1 MRVSI
6 RQPGYLPHMGFFK
19 KIQSCDKFVFL
30 DDAQYERSDW
40 DNRNKIRTFDGSMW
54 LTIPVYNKFGQ
65 KLNEVKI
72 SYETDWQNK
81 HRKSIELNYRK
92 APYFEKY
99 WKEIDKILETK
110 WERLIDLNFALIDY
124 IMTQFDITAETI
136 LSSTMGIGTVS
147 SQRLLDICK
156 KLQATT
162 YISGEM
168 GKDYLDETIF
178 DNNKIKVIYENFQHP
193 VYNQIHGEFIPNMSI
208 IDLLFNEGNDS
219 KNILSQAKIV

>member
-30 DDAQYERSDW
+30 DDVQYERSDW
-40 DNRNKIRTFDGSMW
+40 DNRNKIRTFDDSMW

-72 SYETDWQNK
+72 SYETNWQNK
-81 HRKSIELNYRK
+81 HRRSIELNYRK

-99 WKEIDKILETK
+99 WKDIDKILETK
-110 WERLIDLNFALIDY
+110 WERLIDLNFALIEY
-124 IMTQFDITAETI
+124 LMTQLDITTETMK
-136 LSSTMGIGTVS
+136 SSTMEIGTIG

-178 DNNKIKVIYENFQHP
+178 EDNKIKVIYENFQHP
-193 VYNQIHGEFIPNMSI
+193 VYNQIHGKFIPNMSI
-208 IDLLFNEGNDS
+208 IDLLFNEGDRS
-219 KNILSQAKIV
+219 KMILESVQII

>member
-1 MRVSI
+1 
-6 RQPGYLPHMGFFK
+6 MGFFK

-30 DDAQYERSDW
+30 DDVQYERSDW

-54 LTIPVYNKFGQ
+54 LTIPVHNKFGQ

-72 SYETDWQNK
+72 SYETNWQNK

-110 WERLIDLNFALIDY
+110 WEKLIDLNFALIAY
-124 IMTQFDITAETI
+124 VMSQLDITTETI
-136 LSSTMGIGTVS
+136 RSSQMGIETVG
-147 SQRLLDICK
+147 SQRLLDMCK

-208 IDLLFNEGNDS
+208 IDLLFNEGENS
-219 KNILSQAKIV
+219 QKILKMTKNF